1 MKVWLVITYKTNESK
16 ALQRNLENQNF
27 EYYLPKIL
35 VISEKTQTKTEKML
49 FPGYAFVYCN
59 LNDYSTIKYSK
70 GVRKVLIFGSS
81 IPSISD
87 NQIKKIKEI
96 EQNSQISPIEIN
108 LRVGDQVKINVGPF
122 KDVITQ
128 IISSPCNER
137 VGVLLNILG
146 SSRLTQI
153 SSKIVNKI

>member
-1 MKVWLVITYKTNESK
+1 MKIWLVITYKTNESK
-16 ALQRNLENQNF
+16 VLQRNLDHQNF

-35 VISEKTQTKTEKML
+35 VISEKTQTKTEKIL

-59 LNDYSTIKYSK
+59 LDDYSALKYSK
-70 GVRKVLIFGSS
+70 GVRKVLIFGNS

-87 NQIKKIKEI
+87 TQIKKIKEI
-96 EQNSQISPIEIN
+96 EQNSRISPIEIN
-108 LRVGDQVKINVGPF
+108 LKVGDQVKINDGPF

-128 IISSPCNER
+128 IISFPSNER
-137 VGVLLNILG
+137 VGVLLTILG